1 MYLLK
6 FEKLIEKKFRKFGN
20 FSQLLL
26 RLGLGIAF
34 IFHGISK
41 FPLPPQKLIEYFGF
55 NSMLASLVAISELIA
70 GVILIVSGFIKTF
83 IGSLLTR
90 LSALIIVVIMIC
102 AFYFAHQDWF
112 FNSKLFTSEQI
123 FLFLIG
129 IFFLINGNRNF

>member
-6 FEKLIEKKFRKFGN
+6 IENLIEKNFRKFGKL
-20 FSQLLL
+20 SLLLL
-26 RLGLGIAF
+26 RFGLGIAF

-41 FPLPPQKLIEYFGF
+41 FPLPPQKLMEYFGF
-55 NSMLASLVAISELIA
+55 NSMLASLVAILELTSGI
-70 GVILIVSGFIKTF
+70 ILIVSGFIKTL

-90 LSALIIVVIMIC
+90 LSAFIIVVIMIC

-129 IFFLINGNRNF
+129 IFFLINGNRKF